1 MTVSTRRGTKDVAP
15 SGAPSALS
23 LTAWPTWTDMTQD
36 LGGVFSEFQRSFDEL
51 FAPFQPRTSPSVT
64 GERSTRSTV
73 VEVLDRGDYY
83 TVTVEL
89 PGFSRDMVDVQVSG
103 TGLVLRA
110 RKKEQTEYKR
120 PDYLNREKADVVFE
134 HLNEVEMHSIQ
145 TSGNCKFEETM
156 RNGVLE
162 LRIPKREPAKP
173 RKPVGKN

>member
-1 MTVSTRRGTKDVAP
+1 
-15 SGAPSALS
+15 
-23 LTAWPTWTDMTQD
+23 MTQD

-134 HLNEVEMHSIQ
+134 HRLSFPDEVDPK
-145 TSGNCKFEETM
+145 KFEETM